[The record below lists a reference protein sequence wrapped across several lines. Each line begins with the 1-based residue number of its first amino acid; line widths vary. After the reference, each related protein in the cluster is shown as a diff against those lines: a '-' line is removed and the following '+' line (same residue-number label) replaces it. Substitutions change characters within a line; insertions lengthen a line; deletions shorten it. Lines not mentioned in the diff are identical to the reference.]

1 MASST
6 RRRTI
11 LVASLLVVA
20 AVYRL
25 ALGTQYYGWEESDY
39 GNLAMVRGVLES
51 GFRHYD
57 MNHLPMYY
65 GLSAAVMGV
74 VGDAVVASR
83 FVSLV
88 AGVLTVGL
96 AVVLADRLV
105 GRSIAW
111 VVGLV
116 CVVQPELALYAASS
130 LREPVYAAA
139 VLGCLV
145 ALSRER
151 LAVASLM
158 AGVAF
163 LTRMDAALTLGPVL
177 LLHALGRGP
186 RPTRLLAAVGPLVL
200 AGLAWSFYC
209 SQVHGTWAFWGHS
222 VAVNIETGG
231 SEEQLGGM
239 EWLLGGVRVC
249 LALLFEV
256 LPSRIGWGLFIGYFV
271 GLLVVPWRRH
281 DPRRTVAVASLLL
294 LGFWLGIGLTAQHDP
309 GHNLYWKWL
318 HGVLPPMLLIGCI
331 GVFRVAHHARAA
343 GGRLGVAMLV
353 LVVAGQ
359 GIWAAATETQ
369 RQVALSKELYQP
381 QLELAQWIESEV
393 PESVPLLVDN
403 IPGCWLDRRD
413 HNRELHTWFDVP
425 VPPEDRQA
433 FAAWLGS
440 ERIGYVLWFREDWTQ
455 APVIAP
461 WLATAVPH
469 KLGRVVLVPMREEPG
484 YGWILYKVEH
494 IDG

>member
-1 MASST
+1 MASPT
-6 RRRTI
+6 RRRTL
-11 LVASLLVVA
+11 LVALLLVVA

-65 GLSAAVMGV
+65 GLSALVMGV
-74 VGDAVVASR
+74 VGDAVLATR
-83 FVSLV
+83 FVSLMG
-88 AGVLTVGL
+88 GVFTVGL
-96 AVVLADRLV
+96 AVVLADRLA
-105 GRSIAW
+105 GRSVAW
-111 VVGLV
+111 VVGGV
-116 CVVQPELALYAASS
+116 CVFQPELALYAASS

-139 VLGCLV
+139 VLGALV

-151 LAVASLM
+151 LGLASLM

-186 RPTRLLAAVGPLVL
+186 RLPRVAAAVGPLVL
-200 AGLAWSFYC
+200 AGLAWSAYC
-209 SQVHGTWAFWGHS
+209 FQVHGTWAFWGHS
-222 VAVNIETGG
+222 VSVNIETGG
-231 SEEQLGGM
+231 TEEVVGGLA
-239 EWLLGGVRVC
+239 WLLGGARVS
-249 LALLFEV
+249 LALLLQV
-256 LPSRIGWGLFIGYFV
+256 LPARIGWGLMAGFLV
-271 GLLVVPWRRH
+271 GLFVLPWRRH
-281 DPRRTVAVASLLL
+281 DPRRTVGVAALLL
-294 LGFWLGIGLTAQHDP
+294 LGFWLGIGLTAQHEP

-318 HGVLPPMLLIGCI
+318 HGVLPPVLIIATMGL
-331 GVFRVAHHARAA
+331 FRVAHHVRAG
-343 GGRLGVAMLV
+343 GGRLALGLFVAA
-353 LVVAGQ
+353 VAAQ
-359 GIWAAATETQ
+359 GIWAAATETR
-369 RQVALSKELYQP
+369 RQVALSEALYRP
-381 QLELAQWIESEV
+381 QLELAQWLESEV

-413 HNRELHTWFDVP
+413 HHRRLHSWFDVP
-425 VPPEDRQA
+425 VPPEDRQE

-440 ERIGYVLWFREDWTQ
+440 ERIGYVLWFEEEWTQ

-461 WLATAVPH
+461 WLSSAVPH
-469 KLGRVVLVPMREEPG
+469 KLGRVVLVPLREEPG

-494 IDG
+494 VDG